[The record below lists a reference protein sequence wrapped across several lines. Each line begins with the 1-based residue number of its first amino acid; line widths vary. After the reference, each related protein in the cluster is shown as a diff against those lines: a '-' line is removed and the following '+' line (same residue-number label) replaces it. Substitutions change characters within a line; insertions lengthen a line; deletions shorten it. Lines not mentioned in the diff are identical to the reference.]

1 MLETFEIAE
10 QEEEYRLLVRSLLWP
25 KGFGLFFVECLPA
38 QAERLIQ
45 RLQQD
50 ILNKKIEVLRFERP
64 IENLYDKV
72 DELLQENGTKIDI
85 LCLKGLD
92 KSLKEYIKPGYGGQG
107 NYYKEDTIPPL
118 LGHLNW
124 QRERFRDD
132 FNICFVF
139 FLPKFAIKYFLRRA
153 PDFYDWRSG
162 SFEFPLDKEMIEKSI
177 QEIQEKLQ
185 SQEIANLT
193 KAECE
198 EKILELEALI
208 DKEYDQMEIL
218 RENKV
223 DFLFKQG
230 ELLLKLERYQ
240 DAVDKYDGVLA
251 INPQLTKAWI
261 SRGLSLFGSKRFE
274 EAVASLDRA
283 IALEPDNA
291 ESWTLRGTSML
302 LLGSVEDALKNFDKA
317 VEIAPD
323 YMNWMN
329 QGSVLSILER
339 YSEAIASFVDTST
352 A

>member
-1 MLETFEIAE
+1 MLETFAKLE

-50 ILNKKIEVLRFERP
+50 ILNKKIEVLRFDRP

-92 KSLKEYIKPGYGGQG
+92 KSLREYIKPGYGGQG

-162 SFEFPLDKEMIEKSI
+162 SFEFSPDPEIIEKSI
-177 QEIQEKLQ
+177 REIEKKLQ

-193 KAECE
+193 NSVW
-198 EKILELEALI
+198 LS
-208 DKEYDQMEIL
+208 
-218 RENKV
+218 RSWS
-223 DFLFKQG
+223 LFKSQ
-230 ELLLKLERYQ
+230 
-240 DAVDKYDGVLA
+240 
-251 INPQLTKAWI
+251 
-261 SRGLSLFGSKRFE
+261 RFE
-274 EAVASLDRA
+274 EAVASLDKAIAIEPNNVEIWRLRGVSLWILGSLEEALANFDKALEIQPLVYTHWIDRGYILSSLEQYSEAIASFEKA
-283 IALEPDNA
+283 IALEPNNSLAWNNRGNA
-291 ESWTLRGTSML
+291 LAKLQE
-302 LLGSVEDALKNFDKA
+302 
-317 VEIAPD
+317 
-323 YMNWMN
+323 Y
-329 QGSVLSILER
+329 Q
-339 YSEAIASFVDTST
+339 EAIASFVDTST